1 MFFCETCRVEYKTKR
16 SFYIH
21 INSKQHIEKLK
32 QKTIQPADITE
43 QLDESHKCK
52 YCNTDYKYKT
62 GLSNH
67 LKKCITYTTLIE
79 YGKGLDL
86 DKAGSIDLFTKL
98 KHDKELVKSILSSKV
113 RTPIENMN
121 TNNITQNTTTNN
133 VTNSHN
139 ITNNLTNSQ
148 NTINNTTN
156 NLVMIMPFGQEDLSM
171 ITDDIQKQ
179 IITSGH
185 CAFEK
190 LLLLI
195 STTNEPTF

>member
-1 MFFCETCRVEYKTKR
+1 MT
-16 SFYIH
+16 
-21 INSKQHIEKLK
+21 
-32 QKTIQPADITE
+32 
-43 QLDESHKCK
+43 
-52 YCNTDYKYKT
+52 
-62 GLSNH
+62 
-67 LKKCITYTTLIE
+67 
-79 YGKGLDL
+79 
-86 DKAGSIDLFTKL
+86 
-98 KHDKELVKSILSSKV
+98 
-113 RTPIENMN
+113 TPIENMN

-190 LLLLI
+190 LLDVIPYALG
-195 STTNEPTF
+195 